1 MTGSSWRESDLHD
14 RFRDHGLDVPD
25 SVVIPSGDDMAMLRR
40 EAFGEGV
47 LIAAD
52 QVVVGRHVVEDADPE
67 AIGRKAVLRN
77 LSDVAAMAARPVA
90 TVATAT
96 LDPARSRA
104 WAERLHAGLHR
115 TALEFEAPLVGGDLA
130 IHDRPDGPT
139 VVSVT
144 ILATPAN
151 DAGRVLT
158 RRGARVGDLLAV
170 TGRLGGSLEP
180 GGGGRHLDFP
190 PRVDVGIGLEEVLG
204 QDLHAMID
212 LSDGLGLD
220 ACRLATA
227 SDLAISIDV
236 DRVPMN
242 PGTEWRAAV
251 EDGEDYELLFATS
264 APPPSTVHGVPVTV
278 IGEFVA
284 GSPGR
289 VDLLGLEQPERID
302 GMGWD
307 HTTTRSSDPEE
318 S

>member
-1 MTGSSWRESDLHD
+1 MTDPSWRESDLHD
-14 RFRDHGLDVPD
+14 RFRDHGLEVPD
-25 SVVIPSGDDMAMLRR
+25 SVVIPSGDDMAMLRP
-40 EAFGEGV
+40 EAFGDGI

-96 LDPARSRA
+96 LDPTRSRA

-115 TALEFEAPLVGGDLA
+115 TAREFEAPLVGGDLA
-130 IHDRPDGPT
+130 IHDRPHGPT

-151 DAGRVLT
+151 DDGRVLT
-158 RRGARVGDLLAV
+158 RRGAKVGDLLAV

-190 PRVDVGIGLEEVLG
+190 PRVGVGIGLEKVLG
-204 QDLHAMID
+204 ADLHAMID

-220 ACRLATA
+220 ARRLATA
-227 SDLAISIDV
+227 SELAIRIDV
-236 DRVPMN
+236 DRVPITQ
-242 PGTEWRAAV
+242 GKDWRAAV

-264 APPPSTVHGVPVTV
+264 AAPPSEIDGVPVTV
-278 IGEFVA
+278 IGEFIA
-284 GSPGR
+284 GSHGR
-289 VDLLGLEQPERID
+289 VDLLGLEHPQRID

-307 HTTTRSSDPEE
+307 HTTPRSSGREE